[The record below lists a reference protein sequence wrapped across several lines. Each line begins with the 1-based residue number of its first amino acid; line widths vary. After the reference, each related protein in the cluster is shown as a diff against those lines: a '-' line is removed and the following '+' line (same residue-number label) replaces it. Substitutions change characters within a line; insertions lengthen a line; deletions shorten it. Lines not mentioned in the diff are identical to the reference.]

1 MQCSDNQKSIFKGN
15 KISVEVFGASHAEK
29 IGVKL
34 SGLDGKTFDKK
45 SVDCLLKRRAPNT
58 SAYSTTRKEP
68 DTVVYESGAI
78 LR

>member
-29 IGVKL
+29 MGVKL

-45 SVDCLLKRRAPNT
+45 ALT
-58 SAYSTTRKEP
+58 SF
-68 DTVVYESGAI
+68 
-78 LR
+78 